1 MRQFALGFVVV
12 LAGVGSVA
20 GQKAVPPR
28 TSAPAGVSAP
38 GPALAIA
45 LTPAQ
50 QEAFLST
57 AKVTKT
63 KEAKKGVTGTL
74 MATLADGTT
83 THQASIQTI
92 DQSMMRFESSRGV
105 ELNFR
110 DYWGYNVAAYRLAV
124 MLGLDM
130 IPPAVARRHGDKPAA
145 FTWWVDDVLMDEL
158 GRVKSKTR
166 PPDITYW
173 GAQNALILV
182 FDALIGNVDRNQ
194 GNMLIDKQ
202 WKVWM
207 IDHSRAFRLAEKV
220 KNLAVIRR
228 CERTMF
234 ARLKA
239 LDAAALKAELDD
251 YLTRYEMDAL
261 LERRDAIVAHI
272 EALGPAAL
280 YDLVRPTRP
289 GAPNTR

>member
-1 MRQFALGFVVV
+1 MRQFALALTIA
-12 LAGVGSVA
+12 LASVGSSSA
-20 GQKAVPPR
+20 QQAVPSQNPSPAVATAR
-28 TSAPAGVSAP
+28 GSAQ
-38 GPALAIA
+38 AIA
-45 LTPAQ
+45 LTRAQ
-50 QEAFLST
+50 QEEFLRT
-57 AKVTKT
+57 AKVTRT

-74 MATLADGTT
+74 MATLSDGTT

-130 IPPAVARRHGDKPAA
+130 IPPSVERRHGDKPAA
-145 FTWWVDDVLMDEL
+145 FTWWVDDVMMDEL

-166 PPDITYW
+166 PPDIIYW
-173 GAQNALILV
+173 GAQNAVILV

-239 LDAAALKAELDD
+239 LDAATLKAELDD

-280 YDLVRPTRP
+280 YDLVRPARP
-289 GAPNTR
+289 GATTAK